1 VSPFVSARRAIA
13 PADLAM
19 AAPAVVYVALF
30 AAVGAWYPYQSVL
43 LASRGLDFAAI
54 GLLLA
59 LSAVVGLVA
68 APVWGAVADRIGVIH
83 RPLLVASVVAAA
95 GAAWLAFAADVASI
109 AAALSLMA
117 VGAAGLIPL
126 TDTRTVE
133 LAGASRERY
142 ARARAFGSAAF
153 VGGAV
158 VTGVLVSGR
167 SPDAL
172 FVLYVPLLLVTG
184 LASWRLLAPG
194 PCRAR

>member
-1 VSPFVSARRAIA
+1 MVA
-13 PADLAM
+13 PAI
-19 AAPAVVYVALF
+19 VYVALF

-59 LSAVVGLVA
+59 LGAVVGLVA
-68 APVWGAVADRIGVIH
+68 SPVWGAVADRIGVIN

-95 GAAWLAFAADVASI
+95 GAAWLAFAGDVASI

-117 VGAAGLIPL
+117 VGSAGLIPL

-133 LAGASRERY
+133 LAGASRS
-142 ARARAFGSAAF
+142 GTP
-153 VGGAV
+153 GA
-158 VTGVLVSGR
+158 GVRVRGVHRRRRHGLLVWR

-172 FVLYVPLLLVTG
+172 FILYVPFC
-184 LASWRLLAPG
+184 S
-194 PCRAR
+194 